1 MTEKHCTPEQE
12 AHIDRIASTISAT
25 PPDRQSMLRAITEAV
40 ILGAQ
45 IGEQCA
51 ALAKKEAS

>member
-1 MTEKHCTPEQE
+1 MTEKNVTPEQV
-12 AHIDRIASTISAT
+12 ANTKHIASAISAT
-25 PPDRQSMLRAITEAV
+25 PPNKQYILRAITEAV

>member
-1 MTEKHCTPEQE
+1 MTEKNVTPEQV
-12 AHIDRIASTISAT
+12 ANTKHIARAISAA
-25 PPDRQSMLRAITEAV
+25 PPDKQDILRAITEAIV
-40 ILGAQ
+40 LGAQ